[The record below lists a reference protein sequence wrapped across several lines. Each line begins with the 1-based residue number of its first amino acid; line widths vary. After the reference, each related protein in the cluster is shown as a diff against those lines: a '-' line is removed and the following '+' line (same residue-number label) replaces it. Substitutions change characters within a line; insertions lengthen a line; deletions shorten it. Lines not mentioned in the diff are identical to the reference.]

1 MPVFLTHLEKPLTD
15 AISPNLWDVDEKFV
29 IRKLLWRLLPFL
41 FLLYVVA
48 YLDRINVGFAA
59 LDMRHQL
66 SLSDQTYGLGAGL
79 FFAGYLTFQVP
90 SNLILQRI
98 GARVWISVIMVAW
111 GMVSASTLF
120 VTGAKSFY
128 AMRFLLG
135 VAEAGFFP
143 GILFYFRSWFPESVR
158 ARVIAIFLTA
168 GPVSGIIGGPLSGA
182 LLGMPS
188 MLGLVGWQWLFL
200 LEGLPAVLLGVVA
213 FFVIL
218 DRPENAKWLHP
229 SERDWLAV
237 KLNQEEQNKSDFLGS
252 RVGGSPLLESS
263 SSGHSIPPGQ
273 YAALTDA
280 RIWVFAFIYFAL
292 NTCAYG
298 ITLWLPISL
307 RSVTGVSNLVLG
319 LLSTIPYVA
328 ATIAMVMYGLHSDRA
343 RERRWHTAV
352 AAACSACALVAA
364 GYSHDAASLIVAFS
378 LAIVGAQSMAGPFWA
393 MSTSVLSVSTAAVGI
408 AIINSVGNVGSGV
421 GPYWIGRMR
430 TATGGFRAGLWSVA
444 AMLAIAVIATAVVP
458 LSGTR
463 SRRNAV

>member
-1 MPVFLTHLEKPLTD
+1 M
-15 AISPNLWDVDEKFV
+15 SPNLSDVYEKFV

-59 LDMRHQL
+59 LQMRQQL
-66 SLSDQTYGLGAGL
+66 GLSDQTYGLGAGL

-90 SNLILQRI
+90 SNLILQRV

-120 VTGAKSFY
+120 ASGARSFY

-158 ARVIAIFLTA
+158 ARVIAMFLTA

-188 MLGLVGWQWLFL
+188 ILGLVGWQWLFL

-218 DRPENAKWLHP
+218 DRPENAKWLNS
-229 SERDWLAV
+229 SERDWLAM
-237 KLNQEEQNKSDFLGS
+237 KLNQEEQNKRDCPVSWRDGS
-252 RVGGSPLLESS
+252 RRPEVSSPSHATL
-263 SSGHSIPPGQ
+263 PGRF
-273 YAALTDA
+273 AALADA
-280 RIWVFAFIYFAL
+280 RIWGFAFIYFAL

-307 RSVTGVSNLVLG
+307 RGVTGVSNAVLG

-328 ATIAMVMYGLHSDRA
+328 ATIVMVMYGLHSDRTG
-343 RERRWHTAV
+343 ERRWHTAL
-352 AAACSACALVAA
+352 AATCSACALIAA
-364 GYSHDAASLIVAFS
+364 GYSHDAVSLIAAFS
-378 LAIVGAQSMAGPFWA
+378 LAIVGVQSMAGPFWV
-393 MSTSVLSVSTAAVGI
+393 MSTTGLSVSTAAVGI

-444 AMLAIAVIATAVVP
+444 AMLAIATIATAVVP
-458 LSGTR
+458 LSRTESG
-463 SRRNAV
+463 RNAS